1 MDKLTERQKLILG
14 LVVQDYVEAAQPVG
28 SRHLVDHYGL
38 DVSSATVRNEM
49 AELTETGFLRQ
60 PFTSAGRVPTE
71 EGFRFF
77 VGELMHR
84 QELPV
89 SIKHT
94 ISHQFYQA
102 RHEVQQWM
110 RLAASV
116 LASQSRA
123 ASLITPPQSQ
133 QARFQHLEL
142 IVTTGK
148 QVLMVLVLE
157 SGQVIQQMLVL
168 KEAFAQEKL
177 SSTAEQLNG
186 LLRGKTRSEIAASEI
201 ASSEMAAGEMAA
213 PPEAMGTLAA
223 EIFKL
228 VQAELDRLSTGFGE
242 VYHDGWTNVLA
253 EPEFSEGTSAQRAL
267 RVLEERPL
275 LEDLLTQVMNESEIG
290 GVQVLIGGEG
300 RWEQLNDF
308 SLVLARYGS
317 RETASGYLGILGPIR
332 MSYGRAV
339 STVDYVAGLLSEMVS
354 ESMGEQVESGD

>member
-1 MDKLTERQKLILG
+1 MKPLTERQKLVLG
-14 LVVQDYVEAAQPVG
+14 LVVQDYVESAQPVG
-28 SRHLVDHYGL
+28 SKHIVDHYGL

-49 AELTETGFLRQ
+49 AELTESGYLRQ

-84 QELPV
+84 QELPA
-89 SIKHT
+89 STKHT

-102 RHEVQQWM
+102 RHETQLWM

-116 LASQSRA
+116 LANQSRA

-133 QARFQHLEL
+133 GARFRHLEL
-142 IVTTGK
+142 IATAGK
-148 QVLMVLVLE
+148 QVLLVVVLE
-157 SGQVIQQMLVL
+157 NGQVLQQMLAL
-168 KEAFAQEKL
+168 KDAFPQEKL
-177 SSTAEQLNG
+177 SITASHLNQ
-186 LLRGKTRSEIAASEI
+186 LLRGKTLKV
-201 ASSEMAAGEMAA
+201 MT
-213 PPEAMGTLAA
+213 PPKAEMGTLAN
-223 EIFKL
+223 EVFQL
-228 VQAELDRLSTGFGE
+228 VKEELQRATSGHAGE
-242 VYHDGWTNVLA
+242 VFHDGWTNVLA
-253 EPEFSEGTSAQRAL
+253 EPEFSESEAAQRAL

-275 LEDLLTQVMNESEIG
+275 LEDLLSQVMTDSEIG

-308 SLVLARYGS
+308 SLVLARYGAPNAA
-317 RETASGYLGILGPIR
+317 TGYLGVLGPIR

-354 ESMGEQVESGD
+354 ESMGSEASDQ

>member
-1 MDKLTERQKLILG
+1 MERLSERQKLILG
-14 LVVQDYVEAAQPVG
+14 LVVQDYVASAQPVG
-28 SRHLVDHYGL
+28 SKHLVDHYGL

-49 AELTETGFLRQ
+49 AELTESGFLRQ

-84 QELPV
+84 QELPA
-89 SIKHT
+89 STKHT

-102 RHEVQQWM
+102 GHEVQQWM

-116 LASQSRA
+116 LANQSHA
-123 ASLITPPQSQ
+123 ASLITLPQSQ
-133 QARFQHLEL
+133 QLRFKHLEL
-142 IVTTGK
+142 ILTTGR
-148 QVLMVLVLE
+148 QVLMILVLE
-157 SGQVIQQMLVL
+157 SGQVIQQMLML

-177 SSTAEQLNG
+177 SSTAEQLNQI
-186 LLRGKTRSEIAASEI
+186 LRGQTVA
-201 ASSEMAAGEMAA
+201 EMAA
-213 PPEAMGTLAA
+213 PPAEMGTLAT
-223 EIFKL
+223 EIFLL
-228 VQAELDRLSTGFGE
+228 VKTELERLGGGVTGE
-242 VYHDGWTNVLA
+242 VFRDGWTNVLA
-253 EPEFSEGTSAQRAL
+253 EPEFSDSDAAKRAL

-275 LEDLLTQVMNESEIG
+275 LEDLISQMMTHSEIG

-317 RETASGYLGILGPIR
+317 ADAASGYLGVLGPIR

-339 STVDYVAGLLSEMVS
+339 STVDYVAGLLSEMVTETMAAPDS
-354 ESMGEQVESGD
+354 N

>member
-1 MDKLTERQKLILG
+1 MHKLTERQKLILG

-186 LLRGKTRSEIAASEI
+186 LLRGKTR
-201 ASSEMAAGEMAA
+201 GEMAA
-213 PPEAMGTLAA
+213 PAEAMGTLAA

-354 ESMGEQVESGD
+354 ESMGEQLESGD